1 MVAEQRD
8 LGLAVDPIAGLER
21 WVSLNAIVRQSC
33 QEI

>member
-8 LGLAVDPIAGLER
+8 LGPGGGPNCGLER

-33 QEI
+33 QET